1 MEKNE
6 NLDICKKCG
15 GMCCKKSGCDLWL
28 DDIEDKTLKGVL
40 QLLASEKYSI
50 VALMNFKMINGKMC
64 NMPFYI

>member
-1 MEKNE
+1 
-6 NLDICKKCG
+6 
-15 GMCCKKSGCDLWL
+15 MCCKKSGCDLWL